1 MALFYEV
8 KMVLLTFLSNLHHGV
23 LKSFIQ
29 NLKFFIADNLYL
41 DRVISTL
48 NWVTLLWNFFH
59 TCKIFNKNPPGNRC
73 FEFLLISQMTA
84 DLSRFISRV
93 FCPEAT
99 CLLTSP
105 HYSNILRRFLPVL
118 KEIVFLKPFRVVNL
132 TFFED
137 LENWFIGVV
146 DSWALAKYL
155 GVQLKEIFTMNPPDQ
170 NGGHVNNLDGDKKEK
185 RVYKVV
191 LTGGLLQ
198 YYADITV

>member
-1 MALFYEV
+1 
-8 KMVLLTFLSNLHHGV
+8 
-23 LKSFIQ
+23 
-29 NLKFFIADNLYL
+29 
-41 DRVISTL
+41 
-48 NWVTLLWNFFH
+48 
-59 TCKIFNKNPPGNRC
+59 
-73 FEFLLISQMTA
+73 MTA
-84 DLSRFISRV
+84 DPSRFISRV

-99 CLLTSP
+99 CLLTSLR
-105 HYSNILRRFLPVL
+105 YSNILRRFLPVL

-137 LENWFIGVV
+137 LEYWFIGVV

-155 GVQLKEIFTMNPPDQ
+155 SVQLKEIVTMNPPDQ

>member
-1 MALFYEV
+1 
-8 KMVLLTFLSNLHHGV
+8 
-23 LKSFIQ
+23 
-29 NLKFFIADNLYL
+29 
-41 DRVISTL
+41 
-48 NWVTLLWNFFH
+48 
-59 TCKIFNKNPPGNRC
+59 
-73 FEFLLISQMTA
+73 MTA
-84 DLSRFISRV
+84 DPSRFISRV

-99 CLLTSP
+99 CLLTSL

-155 GVQLKEIFTMNPPDQ
+155 GVQLKEIVTMNPPDQ

-191 LTGGLLQ
+191 LTGGLFQ
-198 YYADITV
+198 YYAEITV